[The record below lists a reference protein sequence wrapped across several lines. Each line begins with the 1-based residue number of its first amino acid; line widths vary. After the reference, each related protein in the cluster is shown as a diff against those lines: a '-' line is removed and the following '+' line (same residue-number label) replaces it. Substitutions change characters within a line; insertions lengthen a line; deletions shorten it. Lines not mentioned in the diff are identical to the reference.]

1 MAETEVEKLEQAAAA
16 LEALR
21 GMLGDAAVEAALA
34 PIRHKLSALKAP
46 LPAAHEAQQR
56 KQVTVLFADV
66 SGFTAMSEIM
76 DAEDVTETMNA
87 LWRRLDAA
95 ITAHGGTID
104 KHIGDA
110 VMALWG
116 AEAAREDDPEQAIR
130 AALVMQSEI
139 ANWRFEAGSARP
151 ALPSP
156 TSSLQMRIGINT
168 GLVVL
173 GEVGTTGEFTAMGDT
188 VNVASRLQHAAPVG
202 GILISHDTYRQVRG
216 VFDVQALAPI
226 VVKGKAEPVRA
237 YVVGAAKS
245 RTFRTATRG
254 VEGVETRMIGR
265 EAELKQLED
274 AFEAVRQGSTTRL
287 ITVVGEAGVGKSR
300 LLYEFGNWLD
310 LLPAQIWYF
319 KGRATPQTSA
329 IPYALLRDLFAFRFE
344 IRESDSA
351 TLVRD
356 KLERGVAQF
365 VRADGQM
372 KAHLLGAWLGYDFST
387 SPHLA
392 GVRSDPR
399 QLRDRAQLYLVEFF
413 TAAAGDSPSV
423 IFLEDLHWA
432 DDQSLEALQHVVRQ
446 CPALRLLIVALA
458 RNQLLERHPAWGEG
472 LAFHTRLDLRPLSAS
487 ECRRLVEEILR
498 KVDAVPPDLFDLIV
512 ERAEGNPFYVE
523 ELIKMLVDDGVI
535 VTATEPWQVQ
545 RARLA
550 GLRVPSTLTGVL
562 QARLDGLQP
571 PEKVTLQRSS
581 VVGRVFWEQAVAFL
595 STAGPKVT
603 PALPLVTTLVS
614 LRARELIFQ
623 RERSAFE
630 DTSEYIFK
638 HALLRD
644 VCYESV
650 LKRERR
656 DYHARAARWLVEV
669 TQRSGRADEYAAL
682 IAEHCELAGEAEP
695 AAGWYER
702 AAEQAAARYANA
714 EAVRCFSRAL
724 ELTPEERTARQYEL
738 LQARE
743 QVYNLQGARQAQARD
758 LDVLAPLAEQLD
770 DDRKRAE
777 IALRQAN
784 YAAVISD
791 YPASITAAQRAIA
804 LAQAAGIVES
814 EAWGYLHWGRA
825 LWRQADYAAARAQ
838 VERAL
843 ALAQSGQLS
852 KVQAECLRILGNIAY
867 NEGDV
872 AAAQAYVELAL
883 RLFREIGDRRGES
896 GALNNLGNAFLQLGD
911 YARAQAHHE
920 QALRLFRE
928 IGDRRG
934 ESDVL
939 GNLGVVGELQG
950 DYAAAQTYCHQSLRL
965 KREIGDRRGEGVA
978 LTHLGLITLFVGEY
992 AQAGAYL
999 IEQAL
1004 PLFRETG
1011 DPEGEM
1017 FVLAYMGMLFHRRGD
1032 DAAARDHCQQ
1042 ALLIA
1047 QAVGARAEQALALTF
1062 LGHAVSELGHPAEA
1076 AEAYQQAL
1084 GLRRDLGDQNRA
1096 MEPLAGLARVY
1107 LAQGALSQAQACVD
1121 EILKHLETNTLAG
1134 ADDPFLVYLTCYHI
1148 LRANQDPR
1156 APEILNTAYAL
1167 LQQRAARF
1175 GDEAARRMFLDNV
1188 PSHRE
1193 LVAAWRAMH
1202 ARGST
1207 AQAG

>member
-1 MAETEVEKLEQAAAA
+1 MTETEVEKLEQAAAA

-21 GMLGDAAVEAALA
+21 GMLGDAAVEVALA
-34 PIRHKLSALKAP
+34 SIRHKLSALKAP

-66 SGFTAMSEIM
+66 FGFTAMSEIM

-116 AEAAREDDPEQAIR
+116 VEAAREDDPEQAIR
-130 AALVMQSEI
+130 AALAMQSEI
-139 ANWRFEAGSARP
+139 GGWTLEIGGARSALKSP
-151 ALPSP
+151 AS
-156 TSSLQMRIGINT
+156 TLQMRIGINT
-168 GLVVL
+168 GPVVL

-216 VFDVQALAPI
+216 VFDVQALEPI
-226 VVKGKAEPVRA
+226 IVKGKTEPVRA

-274 AFEAVRQGSTTRL
+274 AFEAMRQGSTTRL

-356 KLERGVAQF
+356 KLECGVAQF
-365 VRADGQM
+365 LRADVQM
-372 KAHLLGAWLGYDFST
+372 KAHLLGAWLGYDLSA

-392 GVRSDPR
+392 GLRSDPR

-413 TAAAGDSPSV
+413 TAVADDSPSV

-432 DDQSLEALQHVVRQ
+432 DDQSLEALQHLARQ
-446 CPALRLLIVALA
+446 CPAMRLLIVALA

-487 ECRRLVEEILR
+487 ECRRLVGEILR
-498 KVDAVPPDLFDLIV
+498 KVDAAPPDLFDLIV
-512 ERAEGNPFYVE
+512 DRAEGNPFYVE

-535 VTATEPWQVQ
+535 VTTTEPWQVQ

-603 PALPLVTTLVS
+603 PDLPLAMALVS

-682 IAEHCELAGEAEP
+682 IAEHYELAGEPEP

-714 EAVRCFSRAL
+714 EAVRCFGRAL
-724 ELTPEERTARQYEL
+724 ELTPASDVAGQFRVL
-738 LQARE
+738 LARE
-743 QVYNLQGARQAQARD
+743 KVYDLQGARQAQAQD
-758 LDVLAPLAEQLD
+758 IELLAALSEKTND
-770 DDRKRAE
+770 DQCRVEA
-777 IALRQAN
+777 ALRQAN
-784 YAAVISD
+784 YANVVGDFSAAV
-791 YPASITAAQRAIA
+791 ASAQRTVE
-804 LAQAAGIVES
+804 LAQAAGSIDN
-814 EAWGYLHWGRA
+814 EAAGRLLWARA
-825 LWRQADYAAARAQ
+825 LLRQTDYAGARDQLDRALTLARAAHLAK
-838 VERAL
+838 VEADSLL
-843 ALAQSGQLS
+843 ALG
-852 KVQAECLRILGNIAY
+852 IIAY
-867 NEGDV
+867 DQGDYPN
-872 AAAQAYVELAL
+872 AEIHWEQALNL
-883 RLFREIGDRRGES
+883 HRQLGTRRGES
-896 GALNNLGNAFLQLGD
+896 AAL
-911 YARAQAHHE
+911 
-920 QALRLFRE
+920 
-928 IGDRRG
+928 
-934 ESDVL
+934 V
-939 GNLGVVGELQG
+939 NLGV
-950 DYAAAQTYCHQSLRL
+950 AALSRSDHKRARTYYEQALRL
-965 KREIGDRRGEGVA
+965 KREIGDRRGEGLA
-978 LTHLGLITLFVGEY
+978 LGNLGN
-992 AQAGAYL
+992 A
-999 IEQAL
+999 AL
-1004 PLFRETG
+1004 QQG
-1011 DPEGEM
+1011 D
-1017 FVLAYMGMLFHRRGD
+1017 Y
-1032 DAAARDHCQQ
+1032 
-1042 ALLIA
+1042 
-1047 QAVGARAEQALALTF
+1047 VGARAYHEQELTISREVGDRYGEANALNNLGYVTLGQGDCDAARAWLEQALAIYRETGHRYGESHALAGLGLLSCRLGHNEAARDYAQQALNNAREINARSMEGHALTV
-1062 LGHAVSELGHPAEA
+1062 LGHALLGLDRLEEA
-1076 AEAYQQAL
+1076 SLAYQQAL
-1084 GLRRDLGDQNRA
+1084 VLRRELGERDTA
-1096 MEPLAGLARVY
+1096 VESVADLARAS
-1107 LAQGALSQAQACVD
+1107 LAQGDLRRAQEMAHEVLSRLESGALGNA
-1121 EILKHLETNTLAG
+1121 H
-1134 ADDPFLVYLTCYHI
+1134 DPIQIYLTCYRVLH
-1148 LRANQDPR
+1148 ANQDPR
-1156 APEILNTAYAL
+1156 APEVLKAAYVQ
-1167 LQQRAARF
+1167 LQQRAVMF
-1175 GDEAARRMFLDNV
+1175 GDDAARRMFLDNV

-1193 LVAAWRAMH
+1193 LEAAWRTMH

-1207 AQAG
+1207 AQAV